1 MTSDNE
7 KVQRIFR
14 KLEEI
19 DRKFYIQNEEN
30 ASLKQQIKELRE
42 KIDGKQDKIN

>member
-1 MTSDNE
+1 MTSEEE
-7 KVQRIFR
+7 KFQRIFR

-19 DRKFYIQNEEN
+19 DRKFYLQNEEL

-42 KIDGKQDKIN
+42 KIDGK